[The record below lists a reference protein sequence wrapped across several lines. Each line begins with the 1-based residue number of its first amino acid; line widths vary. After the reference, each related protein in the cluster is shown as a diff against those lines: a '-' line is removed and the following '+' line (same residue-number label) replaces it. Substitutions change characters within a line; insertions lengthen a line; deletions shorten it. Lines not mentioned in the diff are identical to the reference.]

1 MVSRRV
7 SAGGTAK
14 GNVVNAINEAQE
26 ALKLEKAENKSYKR
40 KKKTPR

>member
-14 GNVVNAINEAQE
+14 ENVLKAINEAQE
-26 ALKLEKAENKSYKR
+26 ALELEVAENKSHKR
-40 KKKTPR
+40 KKKTRR